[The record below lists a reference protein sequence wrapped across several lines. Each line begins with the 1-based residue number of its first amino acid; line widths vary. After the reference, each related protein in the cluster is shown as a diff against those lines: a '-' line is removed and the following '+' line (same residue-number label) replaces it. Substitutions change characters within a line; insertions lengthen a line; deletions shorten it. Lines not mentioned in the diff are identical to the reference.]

1 MWTPRDGA
9 LENRMVT
16 AEIGSLFLNYL
27 CGLWF
32 LLHSPEKRS
41 LTPRCPSKTV
51 VSLLQSFKLEP
62 SQQRP
67 LFLRPCAWGASSY
80 VTLTFKNQGTE
91 RHRLGNNTDG

>member
-32 LLHSPEKRS
+32 LLPSPEKRS
-41 LTPRCPSKTV
+41 LTPRHPSKTV
-51 VSLLQSFKLEP
+51 VLLLQSFKLEP
-62 SQQRP
+62 SQ
-67 LFLRPCAWGASSY
+67 
-80 VTLTFKNQGTE
+80 
-91 RHRLGNNTDG
+91 